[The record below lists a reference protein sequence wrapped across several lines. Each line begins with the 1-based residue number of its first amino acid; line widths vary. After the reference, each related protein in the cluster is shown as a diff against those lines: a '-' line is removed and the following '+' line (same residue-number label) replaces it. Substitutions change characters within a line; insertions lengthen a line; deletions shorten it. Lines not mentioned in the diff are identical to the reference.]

1 MAWLVKHL
9 IRVDSYPKVF
19 GTSLAVYHFV
29 TRAETQEKK
38 MKMYRFVL
46 YDENAPIMGTNVDEP
61 NPQIDAEFWARFM
74 EGNCNMVFVR
84 CFEENENES

>member
-1 MAWLVKHL
+1 
-9 IRVDSYPKVF
+9 
-19 GTSLAVYHFV
+19 
-29 TRAETQEKK
+29 

-74 EGNCNMVFVR
+74 EGNCSMVFVR
-84 CFEENENES
+84 CFEENEDGDWTAPKFKPAEEHYEGERK